1 MATYIHSAAVRP
13 DLVLC
18 SPALRARQTLEHVR
32 ASLGGAE
39 VVIDP
44 ELYAFDARPLL
55 ARLRKV
61 PDAVA
66 SVMMVGHNPALHE
79 LATLLARSGDG
90 RSDLVTKY
98 PTGALAEL
106 ELAVASWS
114 AIDAGG
120 GVLTRFVTP
129 RTLKAQG
136 KGVPVPKE
144 ERSATA
150 GEIRRDERPRRSS
163 SEDSKASLAA
173 DAAELG
179 TWEWDLS
186 SGRVTWDEHL
196 EVMYGFVP
204 GSFDGTY
211 ETYQQVLHPDDRAA
225 VQEAIREALETT
237 TGHHVEHR
245 IVRPDGSIRWIEG
258 WGRVLHEDDGT
269 VTGMVGVAR
278 DVTER
283 HETREELDR
292 AREDVVAETE
302 RLERLQ
308 SLTASLSRAVSQEDV
323 ANVLVAQAI
332 RATDATAASV
342 SILSEDGESLNILS
356 SSGYDFMSHEGWD
369 RWPVS
374 VDHPLGE
381 AIRTGEPRWSE
392 TRAELLQRHPGASS
406 TPGIERFGAFVAL
419 PLLSAGRV
427 IGVIGLSF
435 EEDRRFSDVERE
447 HLLAMTGQVAV
458 ALERSR
464 LYEEA
469 ERARLAARR
478 ANERLMFLSNATQ
491 LLAGSLDYDETV
503 STLAR
508 LCVPDFAD
516 WVGVDLVEP
525 GGQIRQLV
533 VVHEDPE
540 RLQYAKDIRERFP
553 PDLDEAQGL
562 ANVLRTG
569 LSEFYP
575 EMPEELLKL
584 APAEQQEIARNLK
597 LSSVMIVPLEVRG
610 EILGAMTLAYAES
623 ERHYEEPDLR
633 MVESLGRRAAIAI
646 DNARVYHDRDHM
658 ARTLQRSLLPPAL
671 PQIPGAQMAA
681 RYEPFG
687 DGHEVGGDFY
697 DAFSVADDEWGIVIG
712 DVCGKGAEAAAVM
725 GIARFT
731 TRAIA
736 MSERRPSALLAGLNG
751 ALLQQTAGARFC
763 TACYCRVHRNDAGF
777 RVTVSLAGHPRPVVL
792 RSDGSVQEVGSPGT
806 FLGVFEDAKVFD
818 EVVDLLPGDAL
829 VLFTD
834 GVFGRTSMAAGAEL
848 FAASERE
855 MGSSAGGI
863 ADQLITGIIDRDGER
878 FSDDVAVLVFRVD
891 ELT

>member
-1 MATYIHSAAVRP
+1 
-13 DLVLC
+13 
-18 SPALRARQTLEHVR
+18 
-32 ASLGGAE
+32 
-39 VVIDP
+39 
-44 ELYAFDARPLL
+44 
-55 ARLRKV
+55 
-61 PDAVA
+61 
-66 SVMMVGHNPALHE
+66 
-79 LATLLARSGDG
+79 
-90 RSDLVTKY
+90 
-98 PTGALAEL
+98 
-106 ELAVASWS
+106 
-114 AIDAGG
+114 
-120 GVLTRFVTP
+120 
-129 RTLKAQG
+129 
-136 KGVPVPKE
+136 
-144 ERSATA
+144 
-150 GEIRRDERPRRSS
+150 
-163 SEDSKASLAA
+163 
-173 DAAELG
+173 
-179 TWEWDLS
+179 
-186 SGRVTWDEHL
+186 
-196 EVMYGFVP
+196 
-204 GSFDGTY
+204 
-211 ETYQQVLHPDDRAA
+211 
-225 VQEAIREALETT
+225 
-237 TGHHVEHR
+237 
-245 IVRPDGSIRWIEG
+245 
-258 WGRVLHEDDGT
+258 
-269 VTGMVGVAR
+269 MVGVAR
-278 DVTER
+278 DVTDR
-283 HETREELDR
+283 QETREELER
-292 AREDVVAETE
+292 AREDIAAETE

-342 SILSEDGESLNILS
+342 SILSEDGESLNILA
-356 SSGYDFMSHEGWD
+356 SSGYDFLPHEDWD
-369 RWPVS
+369 HWPAS

-392 TRAELLQRHPGASS
+392 TRAELLQQHPGSSS
-406 TPGIERFGAFVAL
+406 TPGIDRFGAFAAL

-427 IGVIGLSF
+427 IGAIGLSF
-435 EEDRRFSDVERE
+435 DDDRAFPDTERE
-447 HLLAMTGQVAV
+447 HLLTMSGQVAV

-516 WVGVDLVEP
+516 WAGVDLLES

-540 RLQYAKDIRERFP
+540 QLEYAKGIRERFP

-575 EMPEELLKL
+575 EIPDELLAL
-584 APAEQQEIARNLK
+584 APAEQQEIARNLR

-610 EILGAMTLAYAES
+610 QMLGAMTLAYAES
-623 ERHYEEPDLR
+623 GRHYEEPDLR

-646 DNARVYHDRDHM
+646 DNARIYHDRDHM

-671 PQIPGAQMAA
+671 PTIPGAQMAA

-697 DAFSVADDEWGIVIG
+697 DAFKVAEDEWGIVIG

-736 MSERRPSALLAGLNG
+736 MSERRPSALLTGLND
-751 ALLQQTAGARFC
+751 ALLQQATGERFC
-763 TACYCRVHRNDAGF
+763 TACYCRVHRDDAGF
-777 RVTVSLAGHPRPVVL
+777 RVTVSLAGHPRPVIL
-792 RSDGSVQEVGSPGT
+792 RSDGSVREVGAPGT
-806 FLGVFEDAKVFD
+806 FLGMFEDVEVSD

-834 GVFGRTSMAAGAEL
+834 GVLGRSEMAGGAEL
-848 FAASERE
+848 FPTPAPDA
-855 MGSSAGGI
+855 GSSAEAI
-863 ADQLITGIIDRDGER
+863 ADAMIAGIVERDGGR

-891 ELT
+891 DGT

>member
-1 MATYIHSAAVRP
+1 MAGVIR
-13 DLVLC
+13 DL
-18 SPALRARQTLEHVR
+18 P
-32 ASLGGAE
+32 
-39 VVIDP
+39 
-44 ELYAFDARPLL
+44 
-55 ARLRKV
+55 
-61 PDAVA
+61 
-66 SVMMVGHNPALHE
+66 HE
-79 LATLLARSGDG
+79 
-90 RSDLVTKY
+90 
-98 PTGALAEL
+98 
-106 ELAVASWS
+106 
-114 AIDAGG
+114 
-120 GVLTRFVTP
+120 
-129 RTLKAQG
+129 
-136 KGVPVPKE
+136 
-144 ERSATA
+144 
-150 GEIRRDERPRRSS
+150 RRDRPPSG
-163 SEDSKASLAA
+163 SEHSKASLAA

-186 SGRVTWDEHL
+186 SGRVTWDERL
-196 EVMYGFVP
+196 EVMYGFAP
-204 GSFDGTY
+204 GAFDGTY
-211 ETYQQVLHPDDRAA
+211 ETYQQVLHPEDRSS
-225 VQEAIREALETT
+225 VRNAIRHALETT
-237 TGHHVEHR
+237 SGHHVQHR
-245 IVRPDGSIRWIEG
+245 IVRPDGTIRWIEG
-258 WGRVLHEDDGT
+258 WGRVLQDDDGI

-278 DVTER
+278 DVTDR
-283 HETREELDR
+283 QETREELER
-292 AREDVVAETE
+292 AREDIAAETE

-308 SLTASLSRAVSQEDV
+308 SLTAALSRAVSQEDV

-342 SILSEDGESLNILS
+342 SILSEDGESLNILAT
-356 SSGYDFMSHEGWD
+356 SGYESMPHDRWD
-369 RWPVS
+369 RRLAS
-374 VDHPLGE
+374 IDHPLGE
-381 AIRTGEPRWSE
+381 AILSGEPRWSE
-392 TRAELLQRHPGASS
+392 TRAELLEQHPGSS
-406 TPGIERFGAFVAL
+406 ATPGIERFGAFAAL

-427 IGVIGLSF
+427 IGAIGLSF
-435 EEDRRFSDVERE
+435 DEDRTFSDVERE
-447 HLLAMTGQVAV
+447 HLLTMTGQVAV
-458 ALERSR
+458 AMERSR

-516 WVGVDLVEP
+516 WAGVDLLEP

-540 RLQYAKDIRERFP
+540 RLEYARGIRERFP
-553 PDLDEAQGL
+553 PHLDEAQGL

-575 EMPEELLKL
+575 EIPEELLAL

-610 EILGAMTLAYAES
+610 QMLGAMTLAYAES
-623 ERHYEEPDLR
+623 GRHYEEPDLR
-633 MVESLGRRAAIAI
+633 MAESLGRRAAIAI
-646 DNARVYHDRDHM
+646 DNARIYHDRDHM

-671 PQIPGAQMAA
+671 PAIPGAKMAA

-736 MSERRPSALLAGLNG
+736 MSERRPSALLTGLND
-751 ALLQQTAGARFC
+751 ALLQQATGERFC
-763 TACYCRVHRNDAGF
+763 TACYCRVHRDDAGF
-777 RVTVSLAGHPRPVVL
+777 RVTVSLAGHPRPVIL
-792 RSDGSVQEVGSPGT
+792 RSDGSVQEVGAPGT
-806 FLGVFEDAKVFD
+806 FLGMFEDVEVSD
-818 EVVDLLPGDAL
+818 EVADLLPGDAL

-834 GVFGRTSMAAGAEL
+834 GVLGRSDMAGGAEL
-848 FAASERE
+848 FPTPAPGA
-855 MGSSAGGI
+855 GSSAEAI
-863 ADQLITGIIDRDGER
+863 ADAMIAGIVERDGGR

-891 ELT
+891 DGT